1 MQSNPTQGRPDTAPI
16 IFVGGTGRS
25 GTHVIAQLLCRSVD
39 LALIPVET
47 RFHVDRGGLG
57 DLLEKQVS
65 KEKFVRRL
73 RGFWWKGFQ
82 TNRLRG
88 MHRMMDRERFDAA
101 ADAFEA
107 GFDADPNEAARRLFY
122 DLLWWRA
129 EEKGAKGI
137 VEQSCDTIR
146 EGAVLS
152 RLFPEA
158 RFVHVVRDGR
168 DASASR
174 VAQTRGLTAPR
185 TRLGGI
191 RWWEERMRRI
201 DEGARAIPPERL
213 LQLSIDELVRQ
224 RSPKKLVP
232 LCDFAGIPVGH
243 RVRKFYK
250 WHMDAEGANQGR
262 WREGIS
268 ESKVARIE
276 AAYERALDRL
286 DADGVTSVPLLRRA
300 FERSVAQHPGKVPSL
315 VYVGASPDAEYSGEG
330 LRPESSR

>member
-1 MQSNPTQGRPDTAPI
+1 MEPNPAEGRPDTAPI
-16 IFVGGTGRS
+16 VFVGGTGRS

-57 DLLEKQVS
+57 DLLEGKVS
-65 KEKFVRRL
+65 KEKFLRRL

-82 TNRLRG
+82 TNRFRG
-88 MHRMMDRERFDAA
+88 MHRMMGLERFEAA
-101 ADAFEA
+101 VDAFDQ
-107 GFDADPNEAARRLFY
+107 GFEGNPHEAARMLFF

-129 EEKGAKGI
+129 EEKGASGI

-146 EGAVLS
+146 EGRVLAK
-152 RLFPEA
+152 LFPEA

-168 DASASR
+168 DSSASR
-174 VAQTRGLTAPR
+174 VAQTRGLVAPR

-201 DEGARAIPPERL
+201 DAGAQAIPPDRL

-232 LCDFAGIPVGH
+232 LCEFAGIAPGR

-250 WHMDAEGANQGR
+250 WRMDADQANQGR

-268 ESKVARIE
+268 DRK
-276 AAYERALDRL
+276 AAQIDAEYARALDRL
-286 DADGVTSVPLLRRA
+286 EADGISSVPLLRRA
-300 FERSVAQHPGKVPSL
+300 FERSVAKRPGKLPSL
-315 VYVGASPDAEYSGEG
+315 VYVNPPTGAVEA
-330 LRPESSR
+330 